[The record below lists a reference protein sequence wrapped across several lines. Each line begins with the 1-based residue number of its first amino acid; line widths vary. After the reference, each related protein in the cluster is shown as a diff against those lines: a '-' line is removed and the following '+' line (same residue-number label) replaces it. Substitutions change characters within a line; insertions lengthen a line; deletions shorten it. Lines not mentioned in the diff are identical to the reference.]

1 MCGIA
6 GYWNFEGGVSA
17 ETVTAMT
24 SAIAHRGPD
33 SWDTWV
39 DPACGVGL
47 GHRRLAIIDLSAQG
61 RQPMPNDSGD
71 IWITYNGEVYNYAEI
86 KADLV
91 TAGFQFRGGSD
102 TEVIVKAYEAWGI
115 DECLH
120 RLRGMYA
127 FALWDRRQ
135 RTIYLVRD
143 RLGVKPLY
151 FAHTDQH
158 LLFGS
163 ELKALIAHP
172 EQPRQLN
179 HQALWL
185 YLQLGYVP
193 SPLSIY
199 DGIHKLEPAHYL
211 RIDADGTMT
220 RQRYWNL
227 ADHYHTPI
235 NDAPEAEIKAELT
248 ALFAESFAYRLIAD
262 VPVGVFL
269 SGGVDSSLVA
279 ALLTHEKGEQLRTFT
294 VAFDD
299 PAYDESHWAGAI
311 AEHLGTDHTTLTCTE
326 QQALGVVERL
336 PQIYDEPFSDKSGIP
351 TSLLCEAVS
360 GEVKVALSGDGG
372 DEFFCGY
379 NTFTKLPP
387 LWSKVQRV
395 PHALRHV
402 AGSVLGR
409 LSVTTTEQVSQRA
422 FGRIFPQFRTDDFY
436 DKILRAPGIVDSG
449 NMMEAH
455 WHIMSRWPVREL
467 PQLAPQF
474 ALEYPYAGLTQN
486 GLDPTSQMML
496 MSALTFLPGDY
507 LVKVDR
513 ASMAVG
519 LEVRDPMLDH
529 KLIEYTCALPLD
541 MKYRDGVTKYIVREI
556 LYDYVPR
563 ELVDRPKQGFG
574 VPLADWLRGPLRPML
589 TDYLNPSRLRQ
600 QGLFA
605 PDYMT
610 ATVDAFLGGASMHPQ
625 KIWNLLVFQQWA
637 DAWLT

>member
-6 GYWNFEGGVSA
+6 GYWNFNGSVSA

-24 SAIAHRGPD
+24 TAIAHRGPD
-33 SWDTWV
+33 SWDMWV
-39 DPACGVGL
+39 DAAHGVGL
-47 GHRRLAIIDLSAQG
+47 GHRRLAIIDLSEQG
-61 RQPMPNDSGD
+61 RQPMSNDSGE
-71 IWITYNGEVYNYAEI
+71 IRITYNGEVYNYAEI

-115 DECLH
+115 DECLR

-135 RTIYLVRD
+135 HALYLVRD

-151 FAHTDQH
+151 FAHTRQH

-172 EQPRQLN
+172 LQQRQLN

-199 DGIHKLEPAHYL
+199 EGIHKLEPAHYL
-211 RIDADGTMT
+211 RIDVDGAVQQ
-220 RQRYWNL
+220 QRYWNL
-227 ADHYHTPI
+227 ADYYHTPI
-235 NDAPEAEIKAELT
+235 NNAPETEIKADLT
-248 ALFAESFAYRLIAD
+248 ALFTESFAYRLIAD

-269 SGGVDSSLVA
+269 SGGIDSTLVA
-279 ALLTHEKGEQLRTFT
+279 ALLTHEKGERLRTFT

-299 PAYDESHWAGAI
+299 PAYDESYWAGAI

-326 QQALGVVERL
+326 PQALGVVERL

-360 GEVKVALSGDGG
+360 GAVKVALSGDGG

-379 NTFTKLPP
+379 NTFAKLPP

-395 PHALRHV
+395 PYALRHV
-402 AGSVLGR
+402 AGGTLRR
-409 LSVTTTEQVSQRA
+409 LPASTAARVSRRA
-422 FGRIFPQFRTDDFY
+422 FGRTFPQFRTDDFY
-436 DKILRAPGIVDSG
+436 DKVLRAPAIMDAHDV
-449 NMMEAH
+449 MEAH
-455 WHIMSRWPVREL
+455 WHIMSRWPVQEL
-467 PQLAPQF
+467 SQLAPAF
-474 ALEYPYAGLTQN
+474 VLENPYANFTQN
-486 GLDPTSQMML
+486 GLDATSQMML

-529 KLIEYTCALPLD
+529 KLIEYACALPLH

-563 ELVDRPKQGFG
+563 E
-574 VPLADWLRGPLRPML
+574 
-589 TDYLNPSRLRQ
+589 
-600 QGLFA
+600 
-605 PDYMT
+605 
-610 ATVDAFLGGASMHPQ
+610 
-625 KIWNLLVFQQWA
+625 
-637 DAWLT
+637 